1 VNIKTNHEAT
11 SMGPTKIMIIRHAE
25 KPVPGKVEG
34 VRARGELDAA
44 SLTALGWQRAGALVS
59 FFEKPVS
66 PHIACPDHL
75 FAVRFDIADAD
86 SSRRSRQTLRPLS
99 HALGI
104 PINDAF
110 GKEQEAKLVLAL
122 RQLAGTVLIAWSHEN
137 IGKIVEAIGAESL
150 TPREWPD
157 ERFDVVWVFDRAG
170 QRTKFTQIPQ
180 RLLAGDSESVIPL
193 E

>member
-1 VNIKTNHEAT
+1 
-11 SMGPTKIMIIRHAE
+11 MGPTKIMIIRHAE

-44 SLTALGWQRAGALVS
+44 SLTVLGWQRAGALVS
-59 FFEKPVS
+59 FFERPAS
-66 PHIACPDHL
+66 PHIAYPSHL
-75 FAVRFDIADAD
+75 FAGRFASADAD
-86 SSRRSRQTLRPLS
+86 SSRRSKQTLRPLS

-110 GKEQEAKLVLAL
+110 GKEQEAKLVHSLGRLEGA
-122 RQLAGTVLIAWSHEN
+122 VLIAWSHEN
-137 IGKIVEAIGAESL
+137 IGKIVDAIGAESL

-157 ERFDVVWVFDRAG
+157 ERFDVVWVFDRVL

-180 RLLAGDSESVIPL
+180 RLLAGDSESVIPV